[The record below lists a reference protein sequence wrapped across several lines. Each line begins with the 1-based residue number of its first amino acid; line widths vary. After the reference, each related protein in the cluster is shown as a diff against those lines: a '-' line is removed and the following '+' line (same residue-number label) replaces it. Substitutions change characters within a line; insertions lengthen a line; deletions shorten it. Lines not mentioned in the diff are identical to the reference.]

1 MARRRGLRRDD
12 YISPEEREFYGAFNN
27 PLVISRAANVLPAA
41 VDPTAPVYDPPVPDG
56 PEPWIDRYIKSR
68 PIGFVFPSGAVQT
81 VNGPSHPLPD
91 K

>member
-12 YISPEEREFYGAFNN
+12 YISPEEREFYSAFNN

-56 PEPWIDRYIKSR
+56 PEPWVSRYIKSR
-68 PIGFVFPSGAVQT
+68 PAGFVFGDGSVQP
-81 VNGPSHPLPD
+81 VSELSRPLPD